1 MNDAQRTYGFDF
13 GAASVKRLYDRTKEW
28 GVIGI
33 TVLLIAV
40 LWLWASPAATF
51 AADDYPNR
59 PIRLI
64 VPSGAGG
71 ITDLLAR
78 IVAEKLRPELGGQP
92 VIVENRP
99 GASGMIGS
107 DVVAKAKPDGYTLLM
122 VYPTHPVNPS
132 LYKKLPYD
140 TIKDFAPIT
149 MVGKVTQVLLV
160 NPSFPAK
167 SVREI
172 IAIGKKEER
181 GKLNYG
187 SVGPGSLGFLSAE
200 LFASLAGLKFT
211 HVAYKSNPMVIA
223 ALLEGEIQMFFI
235 PPITAVPQVKSG
247 KLRALGVSTQER
259 LSVLPDVP
267 TIEESGLPGYESTG
281 WNGILA
287 PAKTPR
293 EVINRLNDAI
303 VKVLR
308 SPEVIEKFASQGVD
322 PLSCSPDEFSVKIR
336 VDIEKWAK
344 VIANV
349 GIQKID

>member
-149 MVGKVTQVLLV
+149 MVGNVTQVLLV

-167 SVREI
+167 SVREL
-172 IAIGKKEER
+172 IALAKEQR
-181 GKLNYG
+181 GQLNYG
-187 SVGPGSLGFLSAE
+187 SVGPGSMGFLSAE
-200 LFASLAGLKFT
+200 LFASLAGLKFI
-211 HVAYKSNPMVIA
+211 HVAYKSNPMVTA
-223 ALLEGEIQMFFI
+223 ALLEGEIQIYFT
-235 PPITAVPQVKSG
+235 PPITALPQVKSG
-247 KLRALGVSTQER
+247 KLRALGVSTRER
-259 LSVLPDVP
+259 LPVLPDVP
-267 TIEESGLPGYESTG
+267 TIAEAGLPGYESTG

-293 EVINRLNDAI
+293 EVIRRLNDAI

-308 SPEVIEKFASQGVD
+308 SPDVIEKFASQGVD
-322 PLSCSPDEFSVKIR
+322 PISNSPEEFATKIR

-344 VIANV
+344 VVTNA
-349 GIQKID
+349 GIQKVD